1 MIRTILLFLVVVVIE
16 TRVQA
21 QLVPPVKQDGFVY
34 PLGHRF
40 DPDTILIEAYFDPV
54 CPYSRDSWPPLKQ
67 ALHHYGSR
75 VAFLLH
81 LLPLPYHDNAYV
93 TSRALHIVNTVNANA
108 TFSLLEGFFKHQ
120 SLFYNAKT
128 NLLTRAAVVE
138 KIVELGTVTLGKSY
152 QSVLKSG
159 FSDKKSDRATRVS
172 FKYSGSRGVYGTPTF
187 YVNGFVLSDAASP
200 SNFGGWKKII
210 DPLVQAHKVEDNFI
224 PFLGRS

>member
-1 MIRTILLFLVVVVIE
+1 MIRAVLLFLVFVVE

-21 QLVPPVKQDGFVY
+21 QLVPPVRQDGFVY
-34 PLGHRF
+34 PPGHRF

-54 CPYSRDSWPPLKQ
+54 CPDSRDSWPPLKQ

-75 VAFLLH
+75 VALLLH

-93 TSRALHIVNTVNANA
+93 TSRALHIVNTVHANA

-120 SLFYNAKT
+120 SLFYNAQT
-128 NLLTRAAVVE
+128 QLLSRPAVVE
-138 KIVELGTVTLGKSY
+138 KIVELGTVSLGNSY

-159 FSDKKSDRATRVS
+159 FSDKKIGSCNQS
-172 FKYSGSRGVYGTPTF
+172 FLQGVYGTPTF

-210 DPLVQAHKVEDNFI
+210 DPLVQAHEMEDNFI
-224 PFLGRS
+224 PFL

>member
-1 MIRTILLFLVVVVIE
+1 MIRAVLLFLVFVVE

-21 QLVPPVKQDGFVY
+21 QLVPPVRQDGFVY
-34 PLGHRF
+34 PPGHRF

-54 CPYSRDSWPPLKQ
+54 CPDSRDSWPPLKQ

-75 VAFLLH
+75 VALLLH

-93 TSRALHIVNTVNANA
+93 TSRALHIVNTVHANA

-120 SLFYNAKT
+120 SLFYNAQT
-128 NLLTRAAVVE
+128 QLLSRPAVVE
-138 KIVELGTVTLGKSY
+138 KIVELGTVSLGNSY

-159 FSDKKSDRATRVS
+159 FSDNKSDRATRVS
-172 FKYSGSRGVYGTPTF
+172 FKYSASRGVYGTPTF

-210 DPLVQAHKVEDNFI
+210 DPLVQAHEMEDNFI
-224 PFLGRS
+224 PFL